1 MHNFF
6 SSGVRFLFFG
16 SITAIF
22 CLLIGHMLFEYNL
35 FFRSQELINLVSGS
49 IGIILN
55 FILNYKF
62 NFQYGKKNFM
72 AEFKRFSIVALF
84 SVFINVPLTFI
95 NLLIFEKYLTMFYVS
110 INEIRNLIHALVLI
124 QISILN
130 FIMHYFYSFKNRLKD

>member
-1 MHNFF
+1 
-6 SSGVRFLFFG
+6 
-16 SITAIF
+16 
-22 CLLIGHMLFEYNL
+22 MLFEYNL

-95 NLLIFEKYLTMFYVS
+95 NLLIFEKYLTLLYVS